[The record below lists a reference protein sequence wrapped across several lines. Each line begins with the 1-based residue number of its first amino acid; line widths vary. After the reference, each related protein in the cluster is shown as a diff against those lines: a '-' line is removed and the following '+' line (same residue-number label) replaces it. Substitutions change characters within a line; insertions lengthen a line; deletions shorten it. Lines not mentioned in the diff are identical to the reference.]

1 MRLVLVPT
9 PIGNLEDITLR
20 ALRVL
25 KEVEVVACEDTRR
38 TGLLLKRYGIP
49 TPTLRLDQHTVGR
62 ARELLAPYR
71 YVAYATDAGTPGI
84 SDPGAELVR
93 LALGWGWRVEAL
105 PGPTALIPALVAS
118 GLPTHRFTFEGFLPK
133 GGGERR
139 ERILALAR
147 EGRTAVLYESPR
159 RLRKTLE
166 DLLEVYGPDHP
177 VAVARELSKLHEE
190 IFRGSLRE
198 ALEHFQEPRGEFVL
212 VLGPKALEAP
222 NGEALAR
229 RLKEEGLSGRALVR
243 ALVALGLPR
252 NEAYRLALEE
262 EEG

>member
-1 MRLVLVPT
+1 MVLVPT

-25 KEVEVVACEDTRR
+25 KEAEVVACEDTRR
-38 TGLLLKRYGIP
+38 TGVLLEHYGIP

-93 LALGWGWRVEAL
+93 QALEWGWRVEAL

-133 GGGERR
+133 RGKERR
-139 ERILALAR
+139 ERLWALAR
-147 EGRTAVLYESPR
+147 EGRTAVLYESPH

-166 DLLEVYGPDHP
+166 DLLAVYGPKHP
-177 VAVARELSKLHEE
+177 VAVARELSKVHEE
-190 IFRGSLRE
+190 IFRGSLEE

-212 VLGPKALEAP
+212 VLGPKKAEPLEA
-222 NGEALAR
+222 EALLEKFRAQ
-229 RLKEEGLSGRALVR
+229 GLSGKALFRALVE
-243 ALVALGLPR
+243 AGLPR
-252 NEAYRLALEE
+252 NEAYRLSVEE
-262 EEG
+262 P